1 MKSASRRLFV
11 AVGFPQEAIEELVQS
26 QLQLREKVASARW
39 VQRQNL
45 HLTLQFYGD
54 VNETRI
60 PELIER
66 LKGVSAMHL
75 PLELKFSD
83 QLGYFGQPP
92 LFRVAWVGVQDRDE
106 QLKLLQTEIVQ
117 TTKSFVQQ
125 PEGSPAFRPHVTIA
139 RDVRLE
145 ENEIRPAKGRME
157 SINMSGAPIRV
168 DHFELFSSNVGM
180 NQRIEYRTVGKF
192 CFISASRSGC
202 DS

>member
-11 AVGFPQEAIEELVQS
+11 AVGFPQEAIEELVQA

-54 VNETRI
+54 VNETGI

-66 LKGVSAMHL
+66 LKGVSARHL
-75 PLELKFSD
+75 PLELKFSG

-92 LFRVAWVGVQDRDE
+92 LLRVAWVGVQDRDE

-117 TTKSFVQQ
+117 TTKSFVQH
-125 PEGSPAFRPHVTIA
+125 PEVSPAFRPHVTIA

-157 SINMSGAPIRV
+157 SINISGAPIRV
-168 DHFELFSSNVGM
+168 DHFELFSSNAGM

-192 CFISASRSGC
+192 LLKSM
-202 DS
+202 